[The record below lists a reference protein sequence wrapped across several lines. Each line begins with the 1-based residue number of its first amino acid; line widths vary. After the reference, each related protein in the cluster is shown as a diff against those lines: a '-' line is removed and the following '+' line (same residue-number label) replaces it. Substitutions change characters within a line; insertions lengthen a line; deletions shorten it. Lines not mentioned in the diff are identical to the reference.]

1 MNLAI
6 VLAGGKGL
14 RMGYSIP
21 KQFLLIN
28 DKPMIVQTLDAF
40 NQCQYIDAICLVCL
54 EEYKDEAKSLIEE
67 YNLNKVKYIVNGGA
81 TRQESVY
88 EGLKAFKENG
98 ADDEDVILIHDG
110 ARPFVSEEI
119 ILNNIRACRQ
129 YGSVCTVVKTTDS
142 ILISKDGN
150 LVDDYLNRNELYNCQ
165 TPQTFKFKVI
175 LEAHTKANKKGIND
189 ATDDCVLVKRL
200 NKYVYLVE
208 GERTNIKITNPEDLK
223 KQ

>member
-1 MNLAI
+1 MNIAI

-28 DKPMIVQTLDAF
+28 DKPMIVQTLEAF

-54 EEYKDEAKSLIEE
+54 EEYVEEAKSLIKE
-67 YNLNKVKYIVNGGA
+67 YGLNKVTYVINGGA
-81 TRQESVY
+81 TRQESVF
-88 EGLKAFKENG
+88 EGLKALKENG
-98 ADDEDVILIHDG
+98 ANDDDVVLIHDG
-110 ARPFVSEEI
+110 ARPFVSEKI
-119 ILNNIRACRQ
+119 ILDNIRACRQ

-175 LEAHTKANKKGIND
+175 YDAHTKAYKKGIND
-189 ATDDCVLVKRL
+189 ATDDCVLVKKM

-208 GERTNIKITNPEDLK
+208 GERTNLKITNPEDLK
-223 KQ
+223 K